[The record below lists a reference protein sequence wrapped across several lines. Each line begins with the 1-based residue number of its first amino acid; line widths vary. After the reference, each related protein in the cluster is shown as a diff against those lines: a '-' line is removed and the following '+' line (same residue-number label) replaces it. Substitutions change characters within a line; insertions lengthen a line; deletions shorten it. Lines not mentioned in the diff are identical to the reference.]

1 MGEIVKAVSI
11 LAGGVGIF
19 LIGMSMMSDG
29 LKLAAGP
36 ALERILAGA
45 TRTRWQAFASGVLV
59 TAITQSSSVVTIAT
73 IGFVNAGLLKLGGA
87 LWLMF
92 GSNLGSTM
100 MGWIVAVIGLKF
112 NIDAFALPMIA
123 VGVALRLTGSGS
135 RRGAI
140 GGALAG
146 FGLLFFGI
154 SLLQSAFID
163 MAGAIRMPDGEGPLD
178 VLLQVIVGFVLTCIV
193 QSSAAAM
200 AITLTAAQNGM
211 LSAQGAAAV
220 VIGANVGTTVTAVI
234 AGIGATPNA
243 RRAAMAH
250 VAFNVVAALVA
261 LLLLPWMIGAITA
274 GMRWLGYADDPAIK
288 LAIFH
293 TTFNVLGV
301 LLMIPLATPLLH
313 WLERRFRTR
322 EEDEGAPQF
331 LDDNVLQVPQLAVEA
346 LKHEVDRLGD
356 MCRHM
361 VRGALLGTS
370 AGALSQEHASVTRL
384 GGACQTFAE
393 RMSRVAMEAGA
404 AQALADTLRTLRYY
418 ESAAE
423 QAVAAAALRDQ
434 TNTATGLTD
443 VYNAFVR
450 EATALLDHVEGDA
463 MPADG
468 GQSLTTHA
476 SAMEASYGGLKAKL
490 LADGAAGTVRIA
502 VMEEALRRYSAL
514 RRALQQT
521 VKASTRLARGTDPID

>member
-1 MGEIVKAVSI
+1 MGEIVGAVSI

-19 LIGMSMMSDG
+19 LIGMSMMTDG

-123 VGVALRLTGSGS
+123 VGVAMRLSGAGS

-140 GGALAG
+140 GNALAG

-163 MAGAIRMPDGEGPLD
+163 MASMIRMPDGDGPLD
-178 VLLQVIVGFVLTCIV
+178 VLMQVIVGFVLTCIV

-200 AITLTAAQNGM
+200 AITLTAAQNGL

-220 VIGANVGTTVTAVI
+220 VIGANIGTTLTAVI
-234 AGIGATPNA
+234 AAIGATPNA
-243 RRAAMAH
+243 RRASMAH
-250 VAFNVVAALVA
+250 VAFNVVAAVVA
-261 LLLLPWMIGAITA
+261 LLLLPWMIRAISA
-274 GMRWLGYADDPAIK
+274 GMAWMGYETDPAIK

-313 WLERRFRTR
+313 WLQRRFRTR

-331 LDDNVLQVPQLAVEA
+331 LDDNVLQVPQLAVDA
-346 LKHEVDRLGD
+346 LKREVERLGA
-356 MCRHM
+356 MSRHM
-361 VRGALLGTS
+361 VRGALTGMSPGVL
-370 AGALSQEHASVTRL
+370 AQEHASVTRL
-384 GGACQTFAE
+384 GSVCQSFAE
-393 RMSRVAMEAGA
+393 RMSRVAMEAA
-404 AQALADTLRTLRYY
+404 AAERLADTLRTLRYY

-423 QAVAAAALRDQ
+423 QAIAAAALQDQ
-434 TNTATGLTD
+434 TTTATGLSD
-443 VYNAFVR
+443 VYTSFLR
-450 EATALLDHVEGDA
+450 ESTALLDHIESDA
-463 MPADG
+463 LPSDG
-468 GQSLTTHA
+468 GDSLGTHA
-476 SAMEASYGGLKAKL
+476 AAMEAAYGGLKAKL
-490 LADGAAGTVRIA
+490 LADGAAGNARIS

-521 VKASTRLARGTDPID
+521 IKASTRRAKGTDPID

>member
-1 MGEIVKAVSI
+1 MAEIIKAVSI

-19 LIGMSMMSDG
+19 LIGMAMMTDG

-36 ALERILAGA
+36 ALARILSGA

-100 MGWIVAVIGLKF
+100 MGWIVAVIGLKL

-123 VGVALRLTGSGS
+123 IGVAMRLSGAAS

-140 GGALAG
+140 GNALAG

-154 SLLQSAFID
+154 SLLQSAFVD
-163 MAGAIRMPDGEGPLD
+163 MAGMIRLPDGDGPLD

-200 AITLTAAQNGM
+200 AITLTAAQNGL

-234 AGIGATPNA
+234 AAVGATPNA
-243 RRAAMAH
+243 RRASMAH
-250 VAFNVVAALVA
+250 VAFNVVAAVLA
-261 LLLLPWMIGAITA
+261 LLLLPWMIRAIA
-274 GMRWLGYADDPAIK
+274 IGLSWAGYAVDPAIQ

-313 WLERRFRTR
+313 WLQRRFRTR

-331 LDDNVLQVPQLAVEA
+331 LDDNVLQVPQLAVDA
-346 LKHEVDRLGD
+346 LRREVERLGA
-356 MCRHM
+356 MTRHM
-361 VRGALLGTS
+361 VRGALAAASPGVLG
-370 AGALSQEHASVTRL
+370 QEHASVTRL
-384 GGACQTFAE
+384 ASVCQSFAE
-393 RMSRVAMEAGA
+393 RMSRVAMEAVA
-404 AQALADTLRTLRYY
+404 AEQLADTLRTLRYY

-423 QAVAAAALRDQ
+423 QAVAAAALHDR
-434 TNTATGLTD
+434 TTTATGQAD
-443 VYNAFVR
+443 VYTAFLR
-450 EATALLDHVEGDA
+450 ESTALLDHVESDTL
-463 MPADG
+463 PADG
-468 GQSLTTHA
+468 GESLGTHA
-476 SAMEASYGGLKAKL
+476 ASMEAAYGGLKAKL
-490 LADGAAGTVRIA
+490 LADGAAGSVRIS

-514 RRALQQT
+514 QQT
-521 VKASTRLARGTDPID
+521 VKASTHRARGTDPID

>member
-1 MGEIVKAVSI
+1 MDEIVKAVSI
-11 LAGGVGIF
+11 LAGGIGIF
-19 LIGMSMMSDG
+19 LIGMTLMTDG

-36 ALERILAGA
+36 ALEHILSGA
-45 TRTRWQAFASGVLV
+45 TRTRVQAFASGVLV

-100 MGWIVAVIGLKF
+100 MPWIVAVVGLKF
-112 NIDAFALPMIA
+112 NIDAFALPLIA
-123 VGVALRLTGSGS
+123 VGVALRLTGAGS

-140 GGALAG
+140 GNAIAG

-163 MAGAIRMPDGEGPLD
+163 MAGVIRMPDGDGPLD
-178 VLLQVIVGFVLTCIV
+178 VLLQVVVGFVLTCIV

-200 AITLTAAQNGM
+200 AITLTAAQNGL

-220 VIGANVGTTVTAVI
+220 VIGANIGTTLTAVL
-234 AGIGATPNA
+234 AAIGATPNA

-250 VAFNVVAALVA
+250 VAFNVVAAVVA
-261 LLLLPWMIGAITA
+261 LILLPWMIRAIATA
-274 GMRWLGYADDPAIK
+274 MGWFGYETDPAIK

-301 LLMIPLATPLLH
+301 LLMIPLSTPLLH
-313 WLERRFRTR
+313 WLQRRFRTR

-331 LDDNVLQVPQLAVEA
+331 LDDNVLQVPQLAVDA
-346 LKHEVDRLGD
+346 LEREVERLGV
-356 MCRHM
+356 MSRHM
-361 VRGALLGTS
+361 VRGALTGMS
-370 AGALSQEHASVTRL
+370 AGALAQEHASVMRL
-384 GGACQTFAE
+384 GAVCQSFAE
-393 RMSRVAMEAGA
+393 RMSRVAMEAA
-404 AQALADTLRTLRYY
+404 AAEALADTLRTLRYY

-423 QAVAAAALRDQ
+423 QAIAAAALHDQ
-434 TNTATGLTD
+434 TGTATGLSDAYT
-443 VYNAFVR
+443 AFLH
-450 EATALLDHVEGDA
+450 ESTELLDLVERDTL
-463 MPADG
+463 PADVG
-468 GQSLTTHA
+468 ESFVTHVA
-476 SAMEASYGGLKAKL
+476 SMEAAYGGLKAKL
-490 LADGAAGTVRIA
+490 LAEGAAGTTRIA
-502 VMEEALRRYSAL
+502 AMEEALRRYSAI

-521 VKASTRLARGTDPID
+521 VKASTRRAKGTDPID